1 MCCCSACV
9 LFMCCCSACAL
20 CAVAVRVLCVL
31 LQCVSFMRSN
41 NTPSEVPCAQTH
53 SAATHTDTATHSD
66 CNKLLLQH
74 TLQHTPSEVPCAQT
88 HSAATHT
95 DTTTHSDCNTLTL
108 QHTLTATHSYYNT
121 LCNTHLLERPARK
134 RIPFVHLGF
143 IDLTCFKAPC

>member
-1 MCCCSACV
+1 VSVCVAVRVCCSMLQCV
-9 LFMCCCSACAL
+9 AVLQYGVYSHNASTCAL
-20 CAVAVRVLCVL
+20 CVVAVHVFYLCVVAVRVLCVL
-31 LQCVSFMRSN
+31 LQFVSFMRSN
-41 NTPSEVPCAQTH
+41 NTPSELPC
-53 SAATHTDTATHSD
+53 S
-66 CNKLLLQH
+66 
-74 TLQHTPSEVPCAQT
+74 QT